1 METKITLTTDEKELA
16 EKLLTEIKNNL
27 IARPLFNDYEITEI
41 NLTFSS
47 YDLFTLNDIL
57 FKLKNQ

>member
-1 METKITLTTDEKELA
+1 METKITLTTNEKELA
-16 EKLLTEIKNNL
+16 EKILTEIKNNL

>member
-1 METKITLTTDEKELA
+1 MEIKITLTTNEKELA
-16 EKLLTEIKNNL
+16 EKILTEIKNNL

>member
-1 METKITLTTDEKELA
+1 METKIILTTDEKELA

-27 IARPLFNDYEITEI
+27 IARPLFNDYEVTEI
-41 NLTFSS
+41 GLTFSS
-47 YDLFTLNDIL
+47 YDFFTLNDIL

>member
-1 METKITLTTDEKELA
+1 MEIKITLTTNEKELA

>member
-1 METKITLTTDEKELA
+1 METKIILTTDEKELS

-27 IARPLFNDYEITEI
+27 IARPLFNDYEVTEI

-47 YDLFTLNDIL
+47 YDFFTLNDIL

>member
-1 METKITLTTDEKELA
+1 MFDNDELELT

-27 IARPLFNDYEITEI
+27 IARPLFNDYEVTEI
-41 NLTFSS
+41 SLTFSS
-47 YDLFTLNDIL
+47 YDFFTLNDIL